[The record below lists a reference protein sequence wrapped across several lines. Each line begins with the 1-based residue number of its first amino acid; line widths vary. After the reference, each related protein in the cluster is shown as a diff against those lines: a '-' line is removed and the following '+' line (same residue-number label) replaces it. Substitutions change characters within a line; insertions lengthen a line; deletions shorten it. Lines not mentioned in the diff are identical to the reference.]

1 MEDNRGLP
9 FTVPEFMPNP
19 LSCSA
24 LKCLRKQRRLRVTC
38 ALVLAA
44 SLLTGQAFGVS
55 LSTNGAGQ
63 ALIFP
68 YYTVRTAPGT
78 DSPYNALISV
88 VNGAPRGKAV
98 KVRFREALAGAPVYE
113 ATVFLS
119 LRDVW
124 TAAVVPT
131 GDGAGILTTDASC
144 TLPVVGNSVGGAPT
158 MNGTFNSAAYAED
171 PLGASPGRVR
181 EGFVEVLEMGTI
193 REGSALEQAVNHV
206 NGKPPCNLGNAA
218 AISADLDPPSGKLYG
233 SLTLV
238 NVLEGTAYEY
248 DATALDQWSAAVL
261 YSAPGTYRPTLADA
275 SPTVSVVIAENFLLV
290 SKWPTGVDAVNAVL
304 AAGGTQAE
312 FMREAN
318 VNGATD
324 IVYTM
329 PTKPLLV
336 TTSLAAAPFFQQ
348 LSSNGACEPSGD
360 RTLDREERA
369 YLPDQNQFGLPA
381 FAGLCWATTVQ
392 SLNASWPSPSAV
404 LGSRAGLRHF
414 VATTET
420 FPVPTIYSAGV
431 ADQFFSGSASTP
443 ARVLR
448 PSAVT
453 TIIELAG
460 GQASTANMEYRGLPV
475 VGVTMMRYVNG
486 VVPVAG
492 VPTLSNYGAGAS
504 VRTFADIR
512 VHFQ

>member
-1 MEDNRGLP
+1 MEDNSGWPSTVLAFMLNLP
-9 FTVPEFMPNP
+9 Y
-19 LSCSA
+19 CSA
-24 LKCLRKQRRLRVTC
+24 LSRLRKLRGLRVPF
-38 ALVLAA
+38 ALAIAA
-44 SLLTGQAFGVS
+44 PMLTGQAFGVS
-55 LSTNGAGQ
+55 FGANGVGQ
-63 ALIFP
+63 ALIYP

-78 DSPYNALISV
+78 DSPYNALLSV

-113 ATVFLS
+113 ATIFLS

-131 GDGAGILTTDASC
+131 GDGAGIITTDASC
-144 TLPVVGNSVGGAPT
+144 TLPEVGNAVGGAPT
-158 MNGTFNSAAYAED
+158 INGTFSSAAYVED
-171 PLGASPGRVR
+171 PLGSSPGRVR

-193 REGSALEQAVNHV
+193 REGSALDHAVNHV

-218 AISADLDPPSGKLYG
+218 AITADLDPPSGKLYG

-275 SPTVSVVIAENFLLV
+275 SPTVSVVTAGSFLLV

-304 AAGGTQAE
+304 AAGATQAE

-324 IVYTM
+324 VVYTM

-336 TTSLAAAPFFQQ
+336 TTSLAAAPFYHP
-348 LSSNGACEPSGD
+348 LSSNGACEPSTD

-369 YLPDQNQFGLPA
+369 YLPDQQQLDLPA

-404 LGSRAGLRHF
+404 LGSHAGLRHF

-431 ADQFFSGSASTP
+431 ADQFFSGSARTP

-453 TIIELAG
+453 NIIDLTG

-475 VGVTMMRYVNG
+475 VGVTLMRYVNG

-492 VPTLSNYGAGAS
+492 VPTLSSYGAGAS

-512 VHFQ
+512 VQFQ

>member
-1 MEDNRGLP
+1 MLNL
-9 FTVPEFMPNP
+9 
-19 LSCSA
+19 LYCSA
-24 LKCLRKQRRLRVTC
+24 LSRLGKQRRLRVPLTL
-38 ALVLAA
+38 ALAA
-44 SLLTGQAFGVS
+44 SMLTGQSFGVS
-55 LSTNGAGQ
+55 LGANGVGQ
-63 ALIFP
+63 ALIYP
-68 YYTVRTAPGT
+68 YYTVRNAPGT
-78 DSPYNALISV
+78 ASPYNTLLSV

-98 KVRFREALAGAPVYE
+98 KVRFREALAGAPVFE
-113 ATVFLS
+113 VNVFMS

-131 GDGAGILTTDASC
+131 TDGAITLTTDVSC
-144 TLPVVGNSVGGAPT
+144 TLPSLALPPGLVPSPNF
-158 MNGTFNSAAYAED
+158 FNASAYAND
-171 PLGASPGRVR
+171 PLGPSMDRVR
-181 EGFVEVLEMGTI
+181 EGFVEVLELGTV
-193 REGSALEQAVNHV
+193 RQGSALERAINHID
-206 NGKPPCNLGNAA
+206 GKPPCNLGNEA
-218 AISADLDPPSGKLYG
+218 AIAADLDPPSGKLYG

-248 DATALDQWSAAVL
+248 DATALDQWSGAVQ

-275 SPTVSVVIAENFLLV
+275 SPTVSSVVAGTKLLV
-290 SKWPTGVDAVNAVL
+290 STWPTGIDAVNAVL

-336 TTSLAAAPFFQQ
+336 TTSLAAAPFYHQ
-348 LSSNGACEPSGD
+348 LSSDGACEPSGD

-392 SLNASWPSPSAV
+392 SLNANWPSPSAV
-404 LGSRAGLRHF
+404 LGSHAGLRHF

-420 FPVPTIYSAGV
+420 FPVPTIYVAGV
-431 ADQFFSGSASTP
+431 ADQFFTGSASTL
-443 ARVLR
+443 ARSLR
-448 PSAVT
+448 PSAAT
-453 TIIELAG
+453 AITDLLTG
-460 GQASTANMEYRGLPV
+460 GQTSSAVVTYRGLPV

-492 VPTLSNYGAGAS
+492 IPTLSNYGAGAS
-504 VRTFADIR
+504 VRTFADISL
-512 VHFQ
+512 Q